1 MAKLYLI
8 DSELGVCLA
17 VKYQLENLGHSVHFE
32 HNTERLEYLL
42 QDLGANF
49 LVCDVKVL
57 TEENYKIV
65 KASHISARFLGFE
78 KDFAAS
84 KVRFEEKKILKP
96 LRIEDL
102 ESLLKV

>member
-1 MAKLYLI
+1 MAKLFLI

-42 QDLGANF
+42 QDLGADL
-49 LVCDVKVL
+49 LVCEIKAL
-57 TEENYKIV
+57 TPETYKMI

-78 KDFAAS
+78 RDFANNPI
-84 KVRFEEKKILKP
+84 KIEEKKILKP